1 MRNLK
6 YKILLALF
14 IISLISSFVLSI
26 ASQAST
32 EFCDVNGDTG
42 CSTVYNSQ
50 YSQIFGIKNCHIG
63 VVVFFVLSILTY
75 FQIRKPTRQK
85 KEIINYS
92 VIMGFVVAV
101 YFLYL
106 QQFVLLE
113 YCRYCLIVDFSMV
126 FSFGVVFWKWGK

>member
-1 MRNLK
+1 MRHLK

-14 IISLISSFVLSI
+14 IISLISSFMLSI

-75 FQIRKPTRQK
+75 LQMRKPTRQK

-92 VIMGFVVAV
+92 VIIGFAITV

-106 QQFVLLE
+106 QQFVLFE
-113 YCRYCLIVDFSMV
+113 YCMYCLAVDFSMV
-126 FSFGVVFWKWGK
+126 LACGIVIWKWRE

>member
-1 MRNLK
+1 MRHLK

-14 IISLISSFVLSI
+14 IISLISSFMLSI

-42 CSTVYNSQ
+42 CSAVYNSQ

-75 FQIRKPTRQK
+75 LQMKKPTRQK
-85 KEIINYS
+85 KGIINYS
-92 VIMGFVVAV
+92 TIIGFVFAV

-106 QQFVLLE
+106 QQFVLFE
-113 YCRYCLIVDFSMV
+113 YCWYCLTVDLSMV
-126 FSFGVVFWKWGK
+126 FAFGVVVWKWSD